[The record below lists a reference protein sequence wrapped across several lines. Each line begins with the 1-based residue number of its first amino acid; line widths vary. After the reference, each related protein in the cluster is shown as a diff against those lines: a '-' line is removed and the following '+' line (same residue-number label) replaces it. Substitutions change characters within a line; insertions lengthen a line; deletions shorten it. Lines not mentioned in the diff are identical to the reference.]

1 MHGYLKQQNDNTL
14 SVAVLGTKFARPD
27 GMKAKIKDVRAER
40 ERDFFAG
47 NLLVRIRLIIVMIR
61 WIGLAPWEFEY
72 HYPGSLA
79 STFLGT
85 REIPSSLRPNLG
97 LSS

>member
-1 MHGYLKQQNDNTL
+1 LHGYLKQQNDNTL

-47 NLLVRIRLIIVMIR
+47 NQR
-61 WIGLAPWEFEY
+61 
-72 HYPGSLA
+72 
-79 STFLGT
+79 
-85 REIPSSLRPNLG
+85 
-97 LSS
+97 